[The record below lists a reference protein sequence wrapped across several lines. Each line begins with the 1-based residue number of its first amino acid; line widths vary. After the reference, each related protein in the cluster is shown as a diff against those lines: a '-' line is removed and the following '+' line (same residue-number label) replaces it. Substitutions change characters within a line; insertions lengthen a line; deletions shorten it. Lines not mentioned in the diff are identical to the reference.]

1 MFANFNKEF
10 VFPDPE
16 PPIITILYRWS
27 GICGQVG
34 LCSSMFSFATK
45 LIIFV
50 LLYHIITLLHS
61 ISCFSLNRSL
71 LVPYSYFSIESI
83 DYILLSSF
91 ELKAILIISSVKAL
105 CCSIYALFLILIY
118 CFLWILYDLYKDHL
132 CQFYIFLDC
141 SFYSRA
147 ELCLNSFYNFDI

>member
-1 MFANFNKEF
+1 MFADFNKEF

-16 PPIITILYRWS
+16 PPIITILYRW
-27 GICGQVG
+27 ICVQVG
-34 LCSSMFSFATK
+34 LCSSMVSFATK

-61 ISCFSLNRSL
+61 VSCFSPHRSL

-83 DYILLSSF
+83 DWILLSSF
-91 ELKAILIISSVKAL
+91 ELKAILIISSVKTL

-118 CFLWILYDLYKDHL
+118 CFLWILYDLYKDNL
-132 CQFYIFLDC
+132 CQFYFFLDG
-141 SFYSRA
+141 SFYSRV
-147 ELCLNSFYNFDI
+147 ELCLKSFYNFEI